1 MWLVRVALNRPY
13 TFVVMAVLIVLL
25 GAIAIQRMPS
35 DILPEI
41 DIPVV
46 AVVWQYG
53 GLPPD
58 EMERRVVTG
67 FERQLSTTVSDIE
80 HTESQTLT
88 GVSVIKIFFHPG
100 AKVEAA
106 TAQIAFLGPR
116 RARRRWNW
124 ALR

>member
-46 AVVWQYG
+46 AVVW
-53 GLPPD
+53 
-58 EMERRVVTG
+58 R
-67 FERQLSTTVSDIE
+67 
-80 HTESQTLT
+80 
-88 GVSVIKIFFHPG
+88 
-100 AKVEAA
+100 
-106 TAQIAFLGPR
+106 
-116 RARRRWNW
+116 
-124 ALR
+124 